1 MPELV
6 RGWAVYRPDGSLKAL
21 GIDRDA
27 VLAGSVGADI
37 GAWEKYEALGWTVR
51 PVLVIPL
58 APDGTVPEEIVERVA
73 KAYWGTR
80 VATRGRMWSAA
91 TPSAKHA
98 ALDQARAALVALSAP
113 GDG

>member
-1 MPELV
+1 MGEPVHGGRVLNIGYPEGFGVGNAPL
-6 RGWAVYRPDGSLKAL
+6 SLLPTEPFRAW
-21 GIDRDA
+21 DRN
-27 VLAGSVGADI
+27 G
-37 GAWEKYEALGWTVR
+37 KR

-58 APDGTVPEEIVERVA
+58 SHDGTVPEEIVERVA

-98 ALDQARAALVALSAP
+98 ALDQARAALAALSAP
-113 GDG
+113 GAGTET